1 MEWNEL
7 VIELKNGGNL
17 FDIVSSQG
25 WTMDKDLLINLVKE
39 LDYVVGKEVL
49 KSEYKTINENLIEQ
63 IVDIYDIEY

>member
-63 IVDIYDIEY
+63 IVGIYDIEY